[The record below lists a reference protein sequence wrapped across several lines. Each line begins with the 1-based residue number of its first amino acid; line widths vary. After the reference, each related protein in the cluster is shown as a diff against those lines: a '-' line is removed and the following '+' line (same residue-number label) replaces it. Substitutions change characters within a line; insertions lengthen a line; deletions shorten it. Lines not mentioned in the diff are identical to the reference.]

1 MLDHFRRFAAAIG
14 VVLLQVLPY
23 SYTPANAQEYEGCFM
38 VNLSGE
44 VVYLNDL
51 CKGQGES
58 QGEANVTGNDQKFIE
73 QYKRLAKRYSPATTD
88 YLLQGANNS
97 PGSKIAIAKKVCADA
112 KAGISLEEGKLKAI
126 TEAQKI
132 QNPTDREAF
141 LADMELIMTLA
152 PNYYC
157 PDVSSI

>member
-1 MLDHFRRFAAAIG
+1 MLTHFRFAAVA
-14 VVLLQVLPY
+14 VVLLQFLPY
-23 SYTPANAQEYEGCFM
+23 SYTAANAQEYEGCFM

-51 CKGQGES
+51 CKS
-58 QGEANVTGNDQKFIE
+58 QSEATVTGDDEKFIE

-88 YLLQGANNS
+88 YLLQGAQS
-97 PGSKIAIAKKVCADA
+97 APGSKIAIAKQICADA
-112 KAGISLEEGKLKAI
+112 KAGTSLEEGKLKAI

-132 QNPTDREAF
+132 ENPTAREAF
-141 LADMELIMTLA
+141 LADMELIRTLA

-157 PDVSSI
+157 PDLSNI